1 MGVKAI
7 ERHIPCLVFV
17 NKNTWDEAHAYKV
30 DLKASGQATEKFDVD
45 YQCKYVSSVDTL
57 HFVNKLEHAYNEHGC
72 SNWISFFDGI
82 PELLSNVEGKLSGLS
97 RFWLKKIIDAQREK
111 LLARKTS
118 TCFSMSLGDVF
129 RNGYY
134 VDPEYVQESG
144 DPFCEDNALEESIV
158 STLLEHKS
166 ILIYG
171 EAGYGKTTILAKSF
185 LKHVERFKSDNDYN
199 MPFYLWLKDK
209 NANYHFDFSQYI
221 DESFAENLN
230 LQPYPFL
237 DLSDISPCFY
247 LDGFDELA
255 EEIPS
260 TSVKRISTS
269 SIFSHPLLLTSR
281 IQYVRRY
288 LGNYD
293 LMNHFAVQIKINKW
307 DAEKAKGYINN
318 FCAKKGTDK
327 SFSERVYGLLANN
340 SELCSLLD
348 SPLLITMLLWVIESN
363 RMTIPET
370 ISTRVQLF
378 QAFLYEMAKREIHRT
393 GSTIGESDL
402 IIIWSY
408 FAWSVYQKKL
418 TVEQA
423 KMDESFYLLQ
433 KKLLPEFEIVYHPN
447 LFEAL
452 FDIANGKIYGTFHE
466 QFLEFLVAN
475 AFYDASLHKRDPY
488 PEFLRYV
495 VRPEINRY
503 FRGIWREGTEEE
515 RKRVANNI
523 FEQYLH
529 NIGSDD
535 NLSVAIR
542 VHAIYHVSRLECEE
556 QEERLKRA
564 FNIENHI
571 SVSLSL
577 YFGAIKKGQLDKED
591 EFFNLLLNNN
601 QYSVANR
608 GYHLAY
614 YDKPNYGNMPFQ
626 DDGGNWPNT
635 LHAFLRHFRSQQ
647 KEQYFLRRIDLLTMY
662 QLMESRG
669 SVKPVTEGIIAE
681 LERLVFN
688 PIFSDQPEFQQK
700 IEEMFLMVKKEFTE
714 LSQ

>member
-1 MGVKAI
+1 M
-7 ERHIPCLVFV
+7 
-17 NKNTWDEAHAYKV
+17 
-30 DLKASGQATEKFDVD
+30 
-45 YQCKYVSSVDTL
+45 
-57 HFVNKLEHAYNEHGC
+57 
-72 SNWISFFDGI
+72 
-82 PELLSNVEGKLSGLS
+82 
-97 RFWLKKIIDAQREK
+97 
-111 LLARKTS
+111 LARKTS

-185 LKHVERFKSDNDYN
+185 LKHVERFKSDTDYN

-378 QAFLYEMAKREIHRT
+378 QA
-393 GSTIGESDL
+393 
-402 IIIWSY
+402 
-408 FAWSVYQKKL
+408 
-418 TVEQA
+418 
-423 KMDESFYLLQ
+423 
-433 KKLLPEFEIVYHPN
+433 
-447 LFEAL
+447 
-452 FDIANGKIYGTFHE
+452 
-466 QFLEFLVAN
+466 
-475 AFYDASLHKRDPY
+475 
-488 PEFLRYV
+488 
-495 VRPEINRY
+495 
-503 FRGIWREGTEEE
+503 
-515 RKRVANNI
+515 
-523 FEQYLH
+523 
-529 NIGSDD
+529 
-535 NLSVAIR
+535 
-542 VHAIYHVSRLECEE
+542 
-556 QEERLKRA
+556 
-564 FNIENHI
+564 
-571 SVSLSL
+571 
-577 YFGAIKKGQLDKED
+577 
-591 EFFNLLLNNN
+591 
-601 QYSVANR
+601 
-608 GYHLAY
+608 
-614 YDKPNYGNMPFQ
+614 
-626 DDGGNWPNT
+626 

>member
-1 MGVKAI
+1 M
-7 ERHIPCLVFV
+7 
-17 NKNTWDEAHAYKV
+17 
-30 DLKASGQATEKFDVD
+30 
-45 YQCKYVSSVDTL
+45 
-57 HFVNKLEHAYNEHGC
+57 
-72 SNWISFFDGI
+72 
-82 PELLSNVEGKLSGLS
+82 
-97 RFWLKKIIDAQREK
+97 
-111 LLARKTS
+111 LARKTS

-408 FAWSVYQKKL
+408 FAWSVYQKKIDCR
-418 TVEQA
+418 TG
-423 KMDESFYLLQ
+423 K
-433 KKLLPEFEIVYHPN
+433 
-447 LFEAL
+447 
-452 FDIANGKIYGTFHE
+452 NG
-466 QFLEFLVAN
+466 
-475 AFYDASLHKRDPY
+475 R
-488 PEFLRYV
+488 
-495 VRPEINRY
+495 
-503 FRGIWREGTEEE
+503 
-515 RKRVANNI
+515 I
-523 FEQYLH
+523 F
-529 NIGSDD
+529 
-535 NLSVAIR
+535 LSVTKEVTAR
-542 VHAIYHVSRLECEE
+542 VR
-556 QEERLKRA
+556 
-564 FNIENHI
+564 N
-571 SVSLSL
+571 SLSSK
-577 YFGAIKKGQLDKED
+577 F
-591 EFFNLLLNNN
+591 
-601 QYSVANR
+601 V
-608 GYHLAY
+608 
-614 YDKPNYGNMPFQ
+614 
-626 DDGGNWPNT
+626 
-635 LHAFLRHFRSQQ
+635 
-647 KEQYFLRRIDLLTMY
+647 
-662 QLMESRG
+662 
-669 SVKPVTEGIIAE
+669 
-681 LERLVFN
+681 
-688 PIFSDQPEFQQK
+688 
-700 IEEMFLMVKKEFTE
+700 
-714 LSQ
+714 